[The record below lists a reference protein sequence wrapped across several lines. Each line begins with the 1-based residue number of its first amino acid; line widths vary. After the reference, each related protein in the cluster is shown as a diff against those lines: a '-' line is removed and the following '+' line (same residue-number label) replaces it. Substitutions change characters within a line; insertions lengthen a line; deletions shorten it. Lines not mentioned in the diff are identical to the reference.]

1 MVAFPRK
8 SKISRETFSSL
19 DEDSAHGST
28 VSTRHQSPKQPLQ
41 LSSVMR
47 AASKREG
54 RSRKSVSF
62 ATVEHVILP
71 KGAANSKYSNRCWY
85 TQDEL
90 KAFKLEVVKITKR
103 LSENNAEANLS
114 YLRVMT
120 KVYQSCCDANGDQD
134 NFFLSKKDRKDFQKC
149 VANSNSRAGLEC
161 LIVPSMKQDL
171 KQRRQVILKEIST
184 MQDGTCNMPASLR
197 NDMIRRCVEP
207 LSLPSKLFALEKARA
222 IQQQQ

>member
-8 SKISRETFSSL
+8 NKIPREASSSL

-28 VSTRHQSPKQPLQ
+28 VSARHQSPKQPLQ

-47 AASKREG
+47 VAITREG
-54 RSRKSVSF
+54 NGKSVSF
-62 ATVEHVILP
+62 AAVEHVILR